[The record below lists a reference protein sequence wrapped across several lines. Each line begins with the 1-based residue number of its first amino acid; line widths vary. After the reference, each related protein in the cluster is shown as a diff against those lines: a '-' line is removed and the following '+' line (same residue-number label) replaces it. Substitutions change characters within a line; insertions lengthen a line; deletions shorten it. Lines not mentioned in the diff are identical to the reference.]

1 MRIIFISRATTL
13 LFIATL
19 AACGGGTD
27 PAEEDLCMI
36 QSLPFSGGPDA
47 PAVTDIGL
55 ELQPT
60 EGAVV
65 VATVS
70 DAQGGSNLEDVIQ
83 SVGVFPDARC
93 EGTPL
98 VVHDDFIDVGV
109 EETFGTA
116 VDIDEH
122 PDIYSAI
129 DASLRWPVE
138 VDFVDLDGNRTKGR
152 LSARLIR

>member
-1 MRIIFISRATTL
+1 MSRTTTL
-13 LFIATL
+13 LVLATL
-19 AACGGGTD
+19 AACGDGTG
-27 PAEEDLCMI
+27 PSEEDLCMV

-47 PAVTDIGL
+47 PTVTDIGL

-60 EGAVV
+60 EGVVV

-70 DAQGGSNLEDVIQ
+70 DAQGGNNLKDVIQ

-93 EGTPL
+93 EGAPL
-98 VVHDDFIDVGV
+98 VVHDDFVDVGV

-116 VDIDEH
+116 VSIEER
-122 PDIYSAI
+122 PDVYAAI